1 MTDFDKLI
9 AQIHQ
14 TSTQISLCVTGGG
27 SQAISRLL
35 ESPGATQTVI
45 EAYVPYSQEALT
57 DFLHKT
63 PEHYCSSETAR
74 AMAATCYER
83 ACQFGKSMET
93 AAGIACTA
101 SLASNKPK
109 KGPHRCHIA
118 LQNLDTTVTHSLQF
132 NKGTRTR
139 TEEEQVTGNLIIAT
153 VARACGQ
160 HSPLPQLE
168 QSQLGLSHDE
178 HIHTVCTRA
187 TQPLIDLVSGSARYL
202 WRTPQGILHP
212 IPAKQNSKTS
222 EFCPEVILPGTFNP
236 LHHGHEQLARVAGQ
250 LLEKDTVYEI
260 SLFNVDKP
268 VLNYTDLENRLNQFN
283 ERSNVLIT
291 RSATFPDKAILFPG
305 STFVIGYD
313 TAVRVLNHHYYPHPL
328 SLESALHQIEQQ
340 GCRFLVAGRL
350 IGDEFHTLHNL
361 SIPKRFRDLF
371 LDIPEARFRMDLSST
386 AIREQQI

>member
-1 MTDFDKLI
+1 MTDFEKLI

-45 EAYVPYSQEALT
+45 EAYVPYGQEALT
-57 DFLHKT
+57 DFLQKT
-63 PEHYCSSETAR
+63 PEHYCSAETAR

-83 ACQFGKSMET
+83 ACQFGKSME
-93 AAGIACTA
+93 AVAGISCTA
-101 SLASNKPK
+101 SLTSNKPK

-118 LQNLDTTVTHSLQF
+118 LQNLDTTVTYSLQF

-139 TEEEQVTGNLIIAT
+139 TEEERVTGNLIIAA
-153 VARACGQ
+153 VARACGL
-160 HSPLPQLE
+160 HSPLYPVE
-168 QSQLGLSHDE
+168 QPQLGLLHDE
-178 HIHTVCTRA
+178 HIRTVCTRA
-187 TQPLIDLVSGSARYL
+187 TQPVIDLATGSARYL
-202 WRTPQGILHP
+202 WRTPQGVLHP
-212 IPAKQNSKTS
+212 APAKQDSKTI
-222 EFCPEVILPGTFNP
+222 EFCPKVILSGTFNP

-268 VLNYTDLENRLNQFN
+268 VLNYTELENRLNQFN
-283 ERSNVLIT
+283 DRSDVLIT

-313 TAVRVLNHHYYPHPL
+313 TAVRVLNHRYYLHPI
-328 SLESALHQIEQQ
+328 SLESALYQIEQQ
-340 GCRFLVAGRL
+340 ECRFLVAGRL
-350 IGDEFHTLHNL
+350 TGGGFQTLHDL
-361 SIPKRFRDLF
+361 SIPERFRHLF
-371 LDIPEARFRMDLSST
+371 QDIPEARFRLDLSST
-386 AIREQQI
+386 AIREQEV